1 MKEHLLNVLTQENI
15 QENQHSE
22 QVFRAEDSKKLSDIP
37 MTKEMVEQEIDS
49 FMLAPIY
56 TYSFH
61 GQQQVHS

>member
-1 MKEHLLNVLTQENI
+1 MQNMPN
-15 QENQHSE
+15 SE